1 MSYTTEETK
10 YVSPEEGI
18 KNLASAIIM
27 QACKDYSEGNFR
39 DRQSI
44 EAWLLDPKNIWVSSL
59 DVEPERLLYGFKVYD
74 RRVHQKRR
82 KANGN

>member
-1 MSYTTEETK
+1 MSYITEEAK
-10 YVSPEEGI
+10 YVSSEEGI

-44 EAWLLDPKNIWVSSL
+44 ERWLLDPKNIWVSSL

-74 RRVHQKRR
+74 RRIHRKINKAKR
-82 KANGN
+82 G